1 MFCDEDFR
9 AFNIIVRNSPKKFE
23 NFTSNLSIS
32 KWPKY
37 YNSSLNQK
45 VVRQFISFSCLV
57 MQHAPNTTT
66 IYPIKLA
73 QISNVTMYEGEQ
85 KGSSTM
91 IIYQTMF
98 PYFL

>member
-1 MFCDEDFR
+1 
-9 AFNIIVRNSPKKFE
+9 
-23 NFTSNLSIS
+23 
-32 KWPKY
+32 
-37 YNSSLNQK
+37 
-45 VVRQFISFSCLV
+45 VRQFISFSCLV

-91 IIYQTMF
+91 IIYQKMF
-98 PYFL
+98 P